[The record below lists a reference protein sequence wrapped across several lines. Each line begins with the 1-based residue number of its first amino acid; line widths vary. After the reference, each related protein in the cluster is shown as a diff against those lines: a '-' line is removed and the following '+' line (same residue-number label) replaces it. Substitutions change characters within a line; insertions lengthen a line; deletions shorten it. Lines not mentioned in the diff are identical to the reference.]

1 MKIPSGSFPLII
13 CLLWMGCSPSEKK
26 VDLDHFKI
34 AYNVYYD
41 TAKDNYEIFVMNTDG
56 SEKKNISN
64 WEGVDWVYYAYQ
76 DKIYFISDR
85 DTTHRMYF
93 LYEMDAE
100 GNNVRKITDLRL
112 EDSWMSSRNDGSEL
126 VVTGRIGKQIRYQ
139 LFLVN
144 INTGEYYQLTKDT
157 AASFADPHFSPDG
170 KQIVFRHRTNRR
182 NYQDEKAELWIM
194 NEDGSN
200 KRQLTHYPDAD
211 TTAQWHSYHAGPPF
225 WVEYRNMISYISMQN
240 GKHSIFTISPDGSN
254 NKQLNADSLS
264 EGWHSWSPD
273 GEWIVYDA
281 SDKGGTWFD
290 IHMMKAD
297 GAEQRKL
304 TNDWRTEQAPVFV
317 RIPEK

>member
-1 MKIPSGSFPLII
+1 MR
-13 CLLWMGCSPSEKK
+13 CSPSEKK

-64 WEGVDWVYYAYQ
+64 REGVDWVYYAYQ
-76 DKIYFISDR
+76 DKLYFISDR

-93 LYEMDAE
+93 LYEMDAD
-100 GNNVRKITDLRL
+100 GNNIRKVTNLRL
-112 EDSWMSSRNDGSEL
+112 EDSWMSSRNNGSEL
-126 VVTGRIGKQIRYQ
+126 VVSGRIGKQIRYQ

-144 INTGEYYQLTKDT
+144 INSGEYYQLTKDT

-225 WVEYRNMISYISMQN
+225 WVENRNMISYISMQN

-281 SDKGGTWFD
+281 SDKGGNWFD
-290 IHMMKAD
+290 IHMMKAN
-297 GAEQRKL
+297 GTEQRKL
-304 TNDWRTEQAPVFV
+304 THDWRTEQGPVFV